1 MNPVGDG
8 GLLSAR
14 EALLALLLGKV
25 EPVRDLFDN
34 FGNLPRLRLRRASRT
49 GRMRDW

>member
-34 FGNLPRLRLRRASRT
+34 FGNLPRLGLCESRT